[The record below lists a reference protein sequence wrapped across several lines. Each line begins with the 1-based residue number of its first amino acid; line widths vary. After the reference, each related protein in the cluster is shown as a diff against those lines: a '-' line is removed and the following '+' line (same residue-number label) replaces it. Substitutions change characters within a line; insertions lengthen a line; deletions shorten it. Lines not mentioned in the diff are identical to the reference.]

1 MTRKQ
6 HVLHTEQN
14 SEAGLQENMER
25 NYSCVSQD
33 FQHLL
38 RRVRIVQIEG
48 VEFQTITA
56 VRIYA
61 RYVPVIFLALF
72 MSSSISVDISRL

>member
-1 MTRKQ
+1 M
-6 HVLHTEQN
+6 
-14 SEAGLQENMER
+14 
-25 NYSCVSQD
+25 
-33 FQHLL
+33 
-38 RRVRIVQIEG
+38 QIEG

-72 MSSSISVDISRL
+72 MSSSILVDISRL